1 MWYNLAVCAV
11 KRQELFISGG
21 KIVMSVQLEKLE
33 HNMAILTIE
42 VPDADFEDALERAYK
57 VSAAV
62 R

>member
-42 VPDADFEDALERAYK
+42 VP
-57 VSAAV
+57 V
-62 R
+62 RTLRMRWREPTRRIRIR